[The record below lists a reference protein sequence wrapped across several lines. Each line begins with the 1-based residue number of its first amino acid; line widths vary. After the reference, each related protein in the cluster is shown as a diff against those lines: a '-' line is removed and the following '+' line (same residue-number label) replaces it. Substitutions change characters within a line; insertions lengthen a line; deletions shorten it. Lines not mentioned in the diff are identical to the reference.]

1 MMIALSVTAP
11 PSDSMPVKIG
21 HSVETVTEVTER
33 LSAEV
38 LGNPGVNVLATPM
51 LADLCDTAADQ
62 LCGEGVTK
70 CMRINI
76 RHLAATAIG
85 DEVHIIAEVIS
96 FTGMLVVCRV
106 VGWDSKR
113 KVVSGHVSRVFI

>member
-1 MMIALSVTAP
+1 MLIVLFVTAP
-11 PSDSMPVKIG
+11 PSYSMPVKIG
-21 HSVETVTEVTER
+21 RRVETITEVTER
-33 LSAEV
+33 LSAEK

-51 LADLCDTAADQ
+51 LAELCHAAADQ
-62 LCGEGVTK
+62 ACGEGVTK

-85 DEVHIIAEVIS
+85 DNVRITAEVIS
-96 FTGMLVVCRV
+96 STGMLVVCRV
-106 VGWDSKR
+106 VGWDSKG

>member
-33 LSAEV
+33 HSAEK

-62 LCGEGVTK
+62 ACGEVSQSVCGL
-70 CMRINI
+70 IF
-76 RHLAATAIG
+76 
-85 DEVHIIAEVIS
+85 VI
-96 FTGMLVVCRV
+96 
-106 VGWDSKR
+106 
-113 KVVSGHVSRVFI
+113 